1 MVTMK
6 KNRNRKGQDK
16 SCTRER
22 KMGACGTG
30 EEKKNARA
38 LEKTSRKCRS
48 ERALRDKTT
57 KFRKENIQERI
68 QLVPRRLATLS
79 NHSSRQRASA
89 FFLRPQALSLFV
101 LGVKKHNLKIN
112 APARLRAN
120 FT

>member
-1 MVTMK
+1 MVRTSHVRAK
-6 KNRNRKGQDK
+6 ERWVRGTQ
-16 SCTRER
+16 TR
-22 KMGACGTG
+22 
-30 EEKKNARA
+30 EEKKKCARA

-57 KFRKENIQERI
+57 EFRKENIQERI

>member
-1 MVTMK
+1 MYTP
-6 KNRNRKGQDK
+6 
-16 SCTRER
+16 ER
-22 KMGACGTG
+22 KMGVCGTQTG
-30 EEKKNARA
+30 ERRKKNARA

-57 KFRKENIQERI
+57 EFRKENIQERI

-101 LGVKKHNLKIN
+101 LGVKKHI
-112 APARLRAN
+112 
-120 FT
+120 